1 MEKDPGQ
8 GRRWTGRENA
18 EVESD
23 PSQTSVQTTG
33 RERGG
38 GGKGRE
44 RKERGEEG
52 RREECGHCAGLLLY
66 ICKAL
71 WASEDDFRKVQ

>member
-38 GGKGRE
+38 GGEGE
-44 RKERGEEG
+44 RKKGERRG
-52 RREECGHCAGLLLY
+52 RQKRGMWPLCRL
-66 ICKAL
+66 AL
-71 WASEDDFRKVQ
+71 VHLQSSVGF